1 MTTLKEGRLF
11 TDDMTLSST
20 KKFTENGISLEGFVG
35 VGYQLVWSLGVS
47 WQT

>member
-1 MTTLKEGRLF
+1 MSTLREGPLYTERL
-11 TDDMTLSST
+11 THSST
-20 KKFTENGISLEGFVG
+20 QKFTENGILLEGFVG